1 MPFEFSILYLIQSLR
16 TPAFDQV
23 VLFITSLANYVWIIL
38 IIWLLLNKP
47 TRKLGVILAVAMIL
61 QYLINGGI
69 LKHLFARVRPCNVD
83 TTVDLLI
90 KRPKGF
96 SFPSGHS
103 AAAFCAVGVL
113 YGAKIREL
121 FWPVLVLAILIG
133 FSRLY
138 LYVHF
143 PTDVLAGA
151 LCGFLI
157 GYGVWRAFVI
167 CMRNK
172 KLY

>member
-1 MPFEFSILYLIQSLR
+1 MPFEFTILNILQEFR
-16 TPAFDQV
+16 TP
-23 VLFITSLANYVWIIL
+23 VLDSFILFVTNLANYVWYVL
-38 IIWLLLNKP
+38 IIGLLINKP
-47 TRKLGVILAVAMIL
+47 TRKLGVILAFAMIL

-69 LKHLFARVRPCNVD
+69 LKYLFARVRPCNVD
-83 TTVDLLI
+83 TAVELLI

-113 YGAKIREL
+113 YGAKIKRI
-121 FWPVLVLAILIG
+121 FWPALILACLIA

-151 LCGFLI
+151 LCGFFI
-157 GYGVWRAFVI
+157 GYGVFRTFDLPNW
-167 CMRNK
+167 N
-172 KLY
+172 

>member
-1 MPFEFSILYLIQSLR
+1 MAFEFSILHLIQSLR
-16 TPAFDQV
+16 TPLFDHI
-23 VLFITSLANYVWIIL
+23 VLFITSLANYVWYIL

-103 AAAFCAVGVL
+103 AAAFCVVGVL
-113 YGAKIREL
+113 YGAKIRKL
-121 FWPVLVLAILIG
+121 FWPVLVLAVLIG

-143 PTDVLAGA
+143 PTDVFVGA
-151 LCGFLI
+151 LCGFTI
-157 GYGVWRAFVI
+157 GYGVWRAFVT
-167 CMRNK
+167 CKRNN
-172 KLY
+172 KL

>member
-1 MPFEFSILYLIQSLR
+1 MPFEFTILNILQEFR
-16 TPAFDQV
+16 TP
-23 VLFITSLANYVWIIL
+23 VLDSFILFVTNLANYVWYVL
-38 IIWLLLNKP
+38 IIGLLINKP
-47 TRKLGVILAVAMIL
+47 TRKLGVILVFAMIL

-69 LKHLFARVRPCNVD
+69 LKYLFARVRPCNVD
-83 TTVDLLI
+83 TAVELLI

-113 YGAKIREL
+113 YGAKIKRI
-121 FWPVLVLAILIG
+121 FWPALILACLIA

-151 LCGFLI
+151 LCGFFI
-157 GYGVWRAFVI
+157 GYGVFRTFDLPNW
-167 CMRNK
+167 N
-172 KLY
+172 

>member
-1 MPFEFSILYLIQSLR
+1 MSFEFSILNLIQGLR
-16 TPAFDQV
+16 TPLFDHI
-23 VLFITSLANYVWIIL
+23 VLFITSLANYVWYIL

-83 TTVDLLI
+83 KTVDLLI

-103 AAAFCAVGVL
+103 AAAFCVVGVL
-113 YGAKIREL
+113 YGAKIRKL
-121 FWPVLVLAILIG
+121 FWPVLVLAVLIG

-143 PTDVLAGA
+143 PTDVFVGA
-151 LCGFLI
+151 LCGFTI
-157 GYGVWRAFVI
+157 GYGVWRAFVT
-167 CMRNK
+167 CKRNN
-172 KLY
+172 KL

>member
-1 MPFEFSILYLIQSLR
+1 MPFEFKILNLIQSLR
-16 TPAFDQV
+16 TPVFDQV
-23 VLFITSLANYVWIIL
+23 VLFITSLANYVWYIL
-38 IIWLLLNKP
+38 IIGLLLNKP
-47 TRKLGVILAVAMIL
+47 TRKLGVILAVATIL

-83 TTVDLLI
+83 TTVELLV

-103 AAAFCAVGVL
+103 AAAFCVVGVL
-113 YGAKIREL
+113 YGAKIREV
-121 FWPVLVLAILIG
+121 FWPALVLAILIG

-143 PTDVLAGA
+143 PTDVLVGA
-151 LCGFLI
+151 FCGFAI
-157 GYGVWRAFVI
+157 GYVVWRAFV
-167 CMRNK
+167 MLK
-172 KLY
+172 KDEKV

>member
-1 MPFEFSILYLIQSLR
+1 MPFEFTILDTIQGLR
-16 TPAFDQV
+16 TPAFDNFI
-23 VLFITSLANYVWIIL
+23 LLITSLANYVWYVL
-38 IIWLLLNKP
+38 IIGLLLNKS
-47 TRKLGVILAVAMIL
+47 TRKLGVILALAMIL

-83 TTVDLLI
+83 TTVELLV

-113 YGAKIREL
+113 YGAKIKKL
-121 FWPVLVLAILIG
+121 FWPVLVLAYLIA

-151 LCGFLI
+151 FCGFAI
-157 GYGVWRAFVI
+157 GYVVWRAFV
-167 CMRNK
+167 MFK
-172 KLY
+172 KDEKV

>member
-1 MPFEFSILYLIQSLR
+1 MSFEFSILNLIQGLR
-16 TPAFDQV
+16 TPMFDQIV
-23 VLFITSLANYVWIIL
+23 IFITSLANYVWYIL
-38 IIWLLLNKP
+38 ITGLLLNKP
-47 TRKLGVILAVAMIL
+47 TRKIGVVLVVAMIL
-61 QYLINGGI
+61 QYLINAGI

-83 TTVDLLI
+83 TTVELLI

-113 YGAKIREL
+113 YGAKIKKL
-121 FWPVLVLAILIG
+121 FWPVLVLSYLIA

>member
-1 MPFEFSILYLIQSLR
+1 MPFEFTILDMLQGFR
-16 TPAFDQV
+16 TSVFDNFI
-23 VLFITSLANYVWIIL
+23 LLITSLASYVWYIL
-38 IIWLLLNKP
+38 IIGFLLNKP

-61 QYLINGGI
+61 QYLVNGGV

-83 TTVDLLI
+83 ITVELLV

-113 YGAKIREL
+113 YGAKIKRL
-121 FWPVLVLAILIG
+121 LWPSFILACLIA

-151 LCGFLI
+151 LCGFFI
-157 GYGVWRAFVI
+157 GYGVLRAFDL
-167 CMRNK
+167 K
-172 KLY
+172 K

>member
-1 MPFEFSILYLIQSLR
+1 MPFEFSILNLIQGLR
-16 TPAFDQV
+16 TPMFDQIV
-23 VLFITSLANYVWIIL
+23 IFITSLANYVWYIL
-38 IIWLLLNKP
+38 IIGLLLNKP

-61 QYLINGGI
+61 QYLVNGGV

-83 TTVDLLI
+83 TTIELLI
-90 KRPKGF
+90 KRPKSF

-103 AAAFCAVGVL
+103 AAAFCVVGVL
-113 YGAKIREL
+113 YGAKMKKL
-121 FWPVLVLAILIG
+121 LWTAFVLACLIA

-157 GYGVWRAFVI
+157 GYGVLRAFDL
-167 CMRNK
+167 K
-172 KLY
+172 K

>member
-1 MPFEFSILYLIQSLR
+1 MPFEFSIVQLIQNLR
-16 TPAFDQV
+16 TPLFDHI
-23 VLFITSLANYVWIIL
+23 VLFITSLANYVWYIL
-38 IIWLLLNKP
+38 IMGLLINKP
-47 TRKLGVILAVAMIL
+47 TRKIGVVLVVAMIL
-61 QYLINGGI
+61 QYLINAGI

-83 TTVDLLI
+83 TNVELLVN
-90 KRPKGF
+90 RPKGF

-103 AAAFCAVGVL
+103 AAAFCVVGVL

-143 PTDVLAGA
+143 PTDVFVGA
-151 LCGFLI
+151 LCGFAI
-157 GYGVWRAFVI
+157 GYGVLRAFVT
-167 CMRNK
+167 CKRNNK
-172 KLY
+172 S

>member
-83 TTVDLLI
+83 ITVEFLV

-113 YGAKIREL
+113 YGAKIKKL
-121 FWPVLVLAILIG
+121 FWPVLVLAYLIA

>member
-1 MPFEFSILYLIQSLR
+1 MPFEFTILDMLQGFR
-16 TPAFDQV
+16 TPFLDNFI
-23 VLFITSLANYVWIIL
+23 LLITSLASYVWYIL
-38 IIWLLLNKP
+38 IIGFLLNKP
-47 TRKLGVILAVAMIL
+47 TRKIGAILAVAMIL
-61 QYLINGGI
+61 QYLVNGGV

-83 TTVDLLI
+83 TTVELLV

-113 YGAKIREL
+113 YGARMKKL
-121 FWPVLVLAILIG
+121 LWPSFILACLIA

-151 LCGFLI
+151 LCGFFI
-157 GYGVWRAFVI
+157 GYGVLRASDL
-167 CMRNK
+167 K
-172 KLY
+172 K

>member
-1 MPFEFSILYLIQSLR
+1 MPFEFTILDMIQGFR
-16 TPAFDQV
+16 TSVFDNFI
-23 VLFITSLANYVWIIL
+23 LLITSLASYVWYIL
-38 IIWLLLNKP
+38 IIGFLLNKP

-61 QYLINGGI
+61 QYLVNGGV
-69 LKHLFARVRPCNVD
+69 LKNLFARVRPCNVD
-83 TTVDLLI
+83 TTVELLV

-113 YGAKIREL
+113 YGAKIKRL
-121 FWPVLVLAILIG
+121 LLPSFILACLIA

-151 LCGFLI
+151 LCGFFI
-157 GYGVWRAFVI
+157 GYGVLRASDL
-167 CMRNK
+167 K
-172 KLY
+172 K

>member
-1 MPFEFSILYLIQSLR
+1 M
-16 TPAFDQV
+16 FDQV
-23 VLFITSLANYVWIIL
+23 VLFITVLANYVWYIL
-38 IIWLLLNKP
+38 IIGLLMNKP
-47 TRKLGVILAVAMIL
+47 TRKIGIVLAVAMIL
-61 QYLINGGI
+61 QYLINGGL
-69 LKHLFARVRPCNVD
+69 LKHLFTRVRPCNVD
-83 TTVDLLI
+83 ATIELLI

-113 YGAKIREL
+113 YGARIKRLLWSTLI
-121 FWPVLVLAILIG
+121 LACLIA

-157 GYGVWRAFVI
+157 GYGVLRAFDL
-167 CMRNK
+167 K
-172 KLY
+172 K

>member
-1 MPFEFSILYLIQSLR
+1 MSFDFTILDAIQGFR
-16 TPAFDQV
+16 TPVFDNFI
-23 VLFITSLANYVWIIL
+23 LLITSLASYVWYIL
-38 IIWLLLNKP
+38 IIGFLLNKP

-61 QYLINGGI
+61 QYLVNGGV
-69 LKHLFARVRPCNVD
+69 LKHLFARVRPCNLD
-83 TTVDLLI
+83 STVELLV

-103 AAAFCAVGVL
+103 AAAFSAVGVL
-113 YGAKIREL
+113 YGARIKTL
-121 FWPVLVLAILIG
+121 FWPVLALAVLIAL
-133 FSRLY
+133 SRLY

-157 GYGVWRAFVI
+157 GYGVWRVFDLKY
-167 CMRNK
+167 RDK
-172 KLY
+172 

>member
-1 MPFEFSILYLIQSLR
+1 MPFEFTILDMIQGFR
-16 TPAFDQV
+16 TPVFDNFI
-23 VLFITSLANYVWIIL
+23 LLITSLASYVWYIL
-38 IIWLLLNKP
+38 IIGFLLNKP

-61 QYLINGGI
+61 QYLVNGGV

-83 TTVDLLI
+83 TTVELLV

-113 YGAKIREL
+113 YGAKIKRL
-121 FWPVLVLAILIG
+121 LWPSFILACLIA

-151 LCGFLI
+151 LCGFFI
-157 GYGVWRAFVI
+157 GYGVSRAFDL
-167 CMRNK
+167 K
-172 KLY
+172 K

>member
-1 MPFEFSILYLIQSLR
+1 MPFEFTILDMIQGFR
-16 TPAFDQV
+16 TFVFDNFI
-23 VLFITSLANYVWIIL
+23 LLITSLASYVWYIL
-38 IIWLLLNKP
+38 IIGFLLNKP

-61 QYLINGGI
+61 QYLVNGGV

-83 TTVDLLI
+83 TTVELLV

-113 YGAKIREL
+113 YGAKIKRL
-121 FWPVLVLAILIG
+121 LLPSFILACLIA

-151 LCGFLI
+151 LCGFFI
-157 GYGVWRAFVI
+157 GYGVLRAFDL
-167 CMRNK
+167 K
-172 KLY
+172 K

>member
-1 MPFEFSILYLIQSLR
+1 MPFEFTILNTIQELR
-16 TPAFDQV
+16 TPALDQF
-23 VLFITSLANYVWIIL
+23 VLFITSLANYVWYVLIL
-38 IIWLLLNKP
+38 GLLLHKP
-47 TRKLGVILAVAMIL
+47 TRKLGIVLAIAMTL

-83 TTVDLLI
+83 TTVELLV

-113 YGAKIREL
+113 YGAKIKRL
-121 FWPVLVLAILIG
+121 LWPSFILACLIA

-151 LCGFLI
+151 LCGFFI
-157 GYGVWRAFVI
+157 SYGVLRAFDL
-167 CMRNK
+167 K
-172 KLY
+172 K

>member
-47 TRKLGVILAVAMIL
+47 TRKLGIILAVAMIL

-113 YGAKIREL
+113 YGAKIKKL
-121 FWPVLVLAILIG
+121 FWPVLVLAYLIA

-172 KLY
+172 KS

>member
-1 MPFEFSILYLIQSLR
+1 MSFEFSILNLIQVLR
-16 TPAFDQV
+16 TPLFDHI
-23 VLFITSLANYVWIIL
+23 VLFITSLANYVWYIL
-38 IIWLLLNKP
+38 IMGLLINKP
-47 TRKLGVILAVAMIL
+47 TRKIGIILAVAMIL
-61 QYLINGGI
+61 QYLINGGL
-69 LKHLFARVRPCNVD
+69 LKHLFTRVRPCNVD
-83 TTVDLLI
+83 ATIELLI

-113 YGAKIREL
+113 YGAKMKKL
-121 FWPVLVLAILIG
+121 LWPTLILACLIA

-157 GYGVWRAFVI
+157 GYGVWLAFDFSN
-167 CMRNK
+167 R
-172 KLY
+172 

>member
-1 MPFEFSILYLIQSLR
+1 MPFEFTILDMLQGFR
-16 TPAFDQV
+16 TPFLDNFI
-23 VLFITSLANYVWIIL
+23 LLITSLASYVWYIL
-38 IIWLLLNKP
+38 IIGFLLNKP

-61 QYLINGGI
+61 QYLVNGGV

-83 TTVDLLI
+83 ATIELLI

-113 YGAKIREL
+113 YGAKIKRL
-121 FWPVLVLAILIG
+121 LWPSFILACLIA

-157 GYGVWRAFVI
+157 GYGVWLAFDFSN
-167 CMRNK
+167 R
-172 KLY
+172 

>member
-1 MPFEFSILYLIQSLR
+1 MPFEFTILNTIQELR
-16 TPAFDQV
+16 TPALDQF
-23 VLFITSLANYVWIIL
+23 VLFITSLANYVWYVLIL
-38 IIWLLLNKP
+38 GLLLHKP
-47 TRKLGVILAVAMIL
+47 TRKLGIVLAIAMTL

-83 TTVDLLI
+83 TTVELLV

-113 YGAKIREL
+113 YGAKIKRL
-121 FWPVLVLAILIG
+121 LWPSFILACLIA

-151 LCGFLI
+151 LCGFFI
-157 GYGVWRAFVI
+157 GYGVLRAFDL
-167 CMRNK
+167 K
-172 KLY
+172 K

>member
-1 MPFEFSILYLIQSLR
+1 MPFEFTILDTIQGFR
-16 TPAFDQV
+16 TPAFDNFI
-23 VLFITSLANYVWIIL
+23 LLITSLANYVWYVL
-38 IIWLLLNKP
+38 IIGLLLNKP
-47 TRKLGVILAVAMIL
+47 TRKLGVILVVAMIL

-69 LKHLFARVRPCNVD
+69 LKHLFERVRPCNVD
-83 TTVDLLI
+83 TTVELLI

-103 AAAFCAVGVL
+103 SAAFCAVGVL
-113 YGAKIREL
+113 YGAKINRL
-121 FWPVLVLAILIG
+121 LWPAFILACLIA

-157 GYGVWRAFVI
+157 GYGVLRAFDL
-167 CMRNK
+167 K
-172 KLY
+172 K

>member
-1 MPFEFSILYLIQSLR
+1 MPFEFTILDMIQWFR
-16 TPAFDQV
+16 TPVFDNFI
-23 VLFITSLANYVWIIL
+23 LLITSLASYVWYIL
-38 IIWLLLNKP
+38 IIGFLLNKP

-61 QYLINGGI
+61 QYLVNGGV

-83 TTVDLLI
+83 TTVELLV

-113 YGAKIREL
+113 YGARMKKL
-121 FWPVLVLAILIG
+121 LWPSFILACLIA

-151 LCGFLI
+151 LCGFFI
-157 GYGVWRAFVI
+157 GYGVLRAFDL
-167 CMRNK
+167 K
-172 KLY
+172 K

>member
-1 MPFEFSILYLIQSLR
+1 MPFEFTILDMIQGFR
-16 TPAFDQV
+16 TSVFDNFI
-23 VLFITSLANYVWIIL
+23 LLITSLASYVWYIL
-38 IIWLLLNKP
+38 IIGFLLNKP

-61 QYLINGGI
+61 QYLVNGGV

-83 TTVDLLI
+83 TTVELLV

-113 YGAKIREL
+113 YGAKIKRL
-121 FWPVLVLAILIG
+121 LWPSFILACLIA

-151 LCGFLI
+151 LCGFFI
-157 GYGVWRAFVI
+157 GYGVLRAFDLKN
-167 CMRNK
+167 RNM
-172 KLY
+172 

>member
-1 MPFEFSILYLIQSLR
+1 MSFEFSILNLIQGLR
-16 TPAFDQV
+16 TPLFDHI
-23 VLFITSLANYVWIIL
+23 VLFITSLANYVWYIL
-38 IIWLLLNKP
+38 IMGLLINKP
-47 TRKLGVILAVAMIL
+47 TRKIGVVLVVAMIL
-61 QYLINGGI
+61 QYLVNGGV

-83 TTVDLLI
+83 TTVELLV

-113 YGAKIREL
+113 YGAKIKKL
-121 FWPVLVLAILIG
+121 FWPVLVLAYLIA

>member
-1 MPFEFSILYLIQSLR
+1 MPFEFTILNLIQSLR

-23 VLFITSLANYVWIIL
+23 VLFITSLANYVWYIL
-38 IIWLLLNKP
+38 IICLLLNKP

-83 TTVDLLI
+83 TTVELLI

-113 YGAKIREL
+113 YGAKIKGL
-121 FWPVLVLAILIG
+121 LWPAFILACFIA

-157 GYGVWRAFVI
+157 GYGVLRAFDL
-167 CMRNK
+167 K
-172 KLY
+172 K

>member
-1 MPFEFSILYLIQSLR
+1 MPFEFTILDMLQGFR
-16 TPAFDQV
+16 TPFLDNFI
-23 VLFITSLANYVWIIL
+23 LLITSLASYVWYIL
-38 IIWLLLNKP
+38 IIGFLLNKP

-61 QYLINGGI
+61 QYLVNGGV

-83 TTVDLLI
+83 TTVELLV

-113 YGAKIREL
+113 YGAKMKKL
-121 FWPVLVLAILIG
+121 LWTAFVLACLIA

-151 LCGFLI
+151 LCGFFI
-157 GYGVWRAFVI
+157 GYGVLRAFDL
-167 CMRNK
+167 K
-172 KLY
+172 K

>member
-47 TRKLGVILAVAMIL
+47 TRKLGIILAVAMIL

-83 TTVDLLI
+83 TTVELLV

-113 YGAKIREL
+113 YGAKIKRI
-121 FWPVLVLAILIG
+121 FWPALILACLIA

-151 LCGFLI
+151 LCGFFI
-157 GYGVWRAFVI
+157 GYGVFLTFDLPNW
-167 CMRNK
+167 N
-172 KLY
+172 

>member
-1 MPFEFSILYLIQSLR
+1 MSVEFSILHLIQSLR
-16 TPAFDQV
+16 TPLFDHI
-23 VLFITSLANYVWIIL
+23 VLFITSLANYVWYIL

-113 YGAKIREL
+113 YGAKIKKL
-121 FWPVLVLAILIG
+121 FWPVLVLAYLIA

-167 CMRNK
+167 CMRNNK
-172 KLY
+172 S

>member
-1 MPFEFSILYLIQSLR
+1 MSFEFSILNLIQGLR
-16 TPAFDQV
+16 TPLFDHI
-23 VLFITSLANYVWIIL
+23 VLFITSLANYVWYIL

-103 AAAFCAVGVL
+103 AAAFCVVGVL
-113 YGAKIREL
+113 YGAKIRKL
-121 FWPVLVLAILIG
+121 FWPVLVLAVLIG

-143 PTDVLAGA
+143 PTDVFVGA
-151 LCGFLI
+151 LCGFTI
-157 GYGVWRAFVI
+157 GYGVWRAFVT
-167 CMRNK
+167 CKRNN
-172 KLY
+172 KL

>member
-1 MPFEFSILYLIQSLR
+1 MPFEFTILDTIQGLR
-16 TPAFDQV
+16 TPAFDNFI
-23 VLFITSLANYVWIIL
+23 LLITSLANYVWYIL
-38 IIWLLLNKP
+38 IIGLLLNKP

-61 QYLINGGI
+61 QYLVNGGI
-69 LKHLFARVRPCNVD
+69 LKNLFARVRPCNLD
-83 TTVDLLI
+83 TTVELLI

-113 YGAKIREL
+113 YGAKINRL
-121 FWPVLVLAILIG
+121 LWPAFILACLIA

-157 GYGVWRAFVI
+157 GYGVLRAFDL
-167 CMRNK
+167 K
-172 KLY
+172 K